1 MNTSKSNSRT
11 TLIALA
17 AVVVL
22 AAAGWLVYS
31 TMNKATTTPKDSAQS
46 TPTSD
51 ASKKEA
57 DQTDSKA
64 TDVPATK
71 PTTQALKAAALGVEI
86 PVTENPYQISIGA
99 DGKVISKTLAPKCDA
114 DAANPGGLGY
124 VVKDTEGSVG
134 QTAGATATVGGVTYT
149 FILPN
154 GEGCTSSISVGT
166 YRTEATNWFKQQ
178 FSKLRSSN

>member
-31 TMNKATTTPKDSAQS
+31 TMNKTTTTPKESAQS

-64 TDVPATK
+64 TDVPTTK
-71 PTTQALKAAALGVEI
+71 PTTQALKAADLGVEI

-99 DGKVISKTLAPKCDA
+99 DGEVISKTLAAKCDA
-114 DAANPGGLGY
+114 DAAHPGELGY
-124 VVKDTEGSVG
+124 VVKGAG

-154 GEGCTSSISVGT
+154 GEGCTSSASVDA
-166 YRTEATNWFKQQ
+166 YRSEATNWFKQQ